1 MKGPTIAGHGR
12 CGNKTEAAMAEERR
26 KGPPERRR
34 SAKTAQAREQ
44 AADSAAR
51 TPESGEPQQARGQD
65 PNDVARF
72 DAEELDASIRTRQ
85 QEDRG
90 EVF

>member
-1 MKGPTIAGHGR
+1 
-12 CGNKTEAAMAEERR
+12 MAEERR

-34 SAKTAQAREQ
+34 SRATKATQAGEDAGAIEQ
-44 AADSAAR
+44 LRSENPNEAAAI
-51 TPESGEPQQARGQD
+51 
-65 PNDVARF
+65 
-72 DAEELDASIRTRQ
+72 DADQLDESIRARQ

>member
-1 MKGPTIAGHGR
+1 
-12 CGNKTEAAMAEERR
+12 MAEERR

-34 SAKTAQAREQ
+34 SRPVKAAPAAEDAGAIEQ
-44 AADSAAR
+44 LRAENPNEAAAI
-51 TPESGEPQQARGQD
+51 
-65 PNDVARF
+65 
-72 DAEELDASIRTRQ
+72 DADQLDESIRARQ

>member
-1 MKGPTIAGHGR
+1 
-12 CGNKTEAAMAEERR
+12 MAEERR

-34 SAKTAQAREQ
+34 SRAANPPQSGEQ
-44 AADSAAR
+44 VTTSPAT
-51 TPESGEPQQARGQD
+51 TPEANPRGQD

-72 DAEELDASIRTRQ
+72 DAEQLDESLRARQ

>member
-1 MKGPTIAGHGR
+1 
-12 CGNKTEAAMAEERR
+12 MADERR
-26 KGPPERRR
+26 KGPPDRRR
-34 SAKTAQAREQ
+34 SRSPKPAQAGEQ
-44 AADSAAR
+44 SVTSAAGIPDVNA
-51 TPESGEPQQARGQD
+51 TEETRGQD

-72 DAEELDASIRTRQ
+72 DAEQLDASIRARE

>member
-1 MKGPTIAGHGR
+1 
-12 CGNKTEAAMAEERR
+12 MAEERR

-34 SAKTAQAREQ
+34 SPKPAQAGEQ
-44 AADSAAR
+44 SVTSAGGVPDVQANEQERAKNPNEAAA
-51 TPESGEPQQARGQD
+51 
-65 PNDVARF
+65 F
-72 DAEELDASIRTRQ
+72 DADQLDASIRTRQ

>member
-1 MKGPTIAGHGR
+1 
-12 CGNKTEAAMAEERR
+12 MAEERR

-34 SAKTAQAREQ
+34 TRKAAQVGEQ
-44 AADSAAR
+44 SVTSVGGVPDVLANEQDRANNPNEAAA
-51 TPESGEPQQARGQD
+51 
-65 PNDVARF
+65 F
-72 DAEELDASIRTRQ
+72 DADQLDASIRARQ

>member
-1 MKGPTIAGHGR
+1 
-12 CGNKTEAAMAEERR
+12 MAEERR

-34 SAKTAQAREQ
+34 SRAANPAQTSEQ
-44 AADSAAR
+44 AT
-51 TPESGEPQQARGQD
+51 TPPATTPHAESPGQD

-72 DAEELDASIRTRQ
+72 DAEQLDASLRTRQ

>member
-1 MKGPTIAGHGR
+1 
-12 CGNKTEAAMAEERR
+12 MAEERR
-26 KGPPERRR
+26 KGLPDRRR
-34 SAKTAQAREQ
+34 TRGAKPAPP
-44 AADSAAR
+44 S
-51 TPESGEPQQARGQD
+51 EPPRGQD

-72 DAEELDASIRTRQ
+72 DAEQLDAAIRERE